1 MQLRSILIFTT
12 QKLLRLGLLL
22 LAVAIFTFV
31 LLSLSPI
38 DPVQAYIGADMMQ
51 ISPEQ
56 RQLIAERWG
65 LDQPMLLRFGDWLG
79 QLVQGNWGT
88 SMVFNQPV
96 GEVIASRFSV
106 SVQMLAIAWLLS
118 GLLGLGLGI
127 VAGALAGTWIDRAIR
142 LYAYTLASSPTFWVA
157 LLLLIVF
164 SVSLKVTP
172 ICCAAPPG
180 RLAADVTFWQH
191 LHHLLLPALTLS
203 IIRVASNTQRPR
215 QKQIEELPSDYVRP
229 AVHSFRGAVQ
239 SFTLSAPLTQALKRL
254 SQQSEVTLFMTLLA
268 VFKVLLYRY
277 TGQSDILIGHPIAN
291 RNRPE
296 TEVLIGLFANTLI
309 LRTHLADTSTFAEL
323 LQQVR
328 RSALGAYAHQDIPME
343 KLVEVLQPQRDLSHS
358 PLFQVMFILEN
369 TPIKTLELPGLAL
382 TPLETPFT
390 IA

>member
-1 MQLRSILIFTT
+1 MQLRSLLIFTT

-203 IIRVASNTQRPR
+203 IIGVASITLHTR
-215 QKQIEELPSDYVRP
+215 QKLIEVLHSDYVLFARAQGESLWGVIRHHGLRNLILP
-229 AVHSFRGAVQ
+229 ALTLQFASLSELFGGAVLVEQ
-239 SFTLSAPLTQALKRL
+239 VFAYPGLGEATVQAALRSDIPLLVGIVFFSA
-254 SQQSEVTLFMTLLA
+254 LF
-268 VFKVLLYRY
+268 VY
-277 TGQSDILIGHPIAN
+277 TG
-291 RNRPE
+291 
-296 TEVLIGLFANTLI
+296 NTLAD
-309 LRTHLADTSTFAEL
+309 LAYPLIDP
-323 LQQVR
+323 R
-328 RSALGAYAHQDIPME
+328 IRLG
-343 KLVEVLQPQRDLSHS
+343 
-358 PLFQVMFILEN
+358 
-369 TPIKTLELPGLAL
+369 G
-382 TPLETPFT
+382 
-390 IA
+390 